1 MLDGYAGDA
10 LPRVGEQGHAHRQH
24 MPCPEAIMM
33 GRMRAAM
40 SLSRRYPSLPLHS
53 LPKPPTELFNSLG
66 VKVSKEKVKEMFA
79 EVDEDG
85 SGEIDFEEF
94 LVLVAK
100 QVYLK
105 PLPMRFS
112 HSKLLRTARLHD
124 FAVSEHFGSTTGEKR
139 VSFSVCNAGGGLLGR
154 RCV

>member
-1 MLDGYAGDA
+1 
-10 LPRVGEQGHAHRQH
+10 
-24 MPCPEAIMM
+24 
-33 GRMRAAM
+33 MRAAM
-40 SLSRRYPSLPLHS
+40 SLSRRSPSLPLHS

-105 PLPMRFS
+105 S
-112 HSKLLRTARLHD
+112 
-124 FAVSEHFGSTTGEKR
+124 
-139 VSFSVCNAGGGLLGR
+139 
-154 RCV
+154 